1 MRASGSVAPPPN
13 FVSMEVRMSVRLSGV
28 FSEINPTQLV
38 NPTLAFL
45 KNYWEQKRAG
55 RALPTR
61 ADIKPSEMKQHLGWV
76 VLVDALPG
84 FGDFRYRTIGT
95 RLSPYFAPQ
104 STGKPISEV
113 FQPFGE
119 PVVKAM
125 LAPYRKAARDQVV
138 VHAWGAADWMGRA
151 FLDFESIYMPLSDDG
166 VTANMVL
173 SAVTFE
179 LAAPLKPQP

>member
-1 MRASGSVAPPPN
+1 
-13 FVSMEVRMSVRLSGV
+13 MSARLSGV
-28 FSEINPTQLV
+28 FSEINPTKIV

-45 KNYWEQKRAG
+45 KDYWERKRGA
-55 RALPTR
+55 RAMPSR
-61 ADIKPSEMKQHLGWV
+61 ADVKPSEMKQHLGWV

-95 RLSPYFAPQ
+95 RLTTYFPADA
-104 STGKPISEV
+104 TGKRVSEI

-119 PVVKAM
+119 SVVNAM
-125 LAPYRKAARDQVV
+125 LAPYRKAARDIAV

-166 VTANMVL
+166 VMANMVL

-179 LAAPLKPQP
+179 LAGPLKPQG

>member
-1 MRASGSVAPPPN
+1 
-13 FVSMEVRMSVRLSGV
+13 MSARLSGV

-45 KNYWEQKRAG
+45 KNYWDQKRG
-55 RALPTR
+55 VRPMPSR
-61 ADIKPSEMKQHLGWV
+61 ADIKPAEMKQHLGYV
-76 VLVDALPG
+76 ALVDALPG

-95 RLSPYFAPQ
+95 RLSSYFAPD
-104 STGKPISEV
+104 STGKSIREV
-113 FQPFGE
+113 FGPFGE
-119 PVVKAM
+119 TVVNAM

-179 LAAPLKPQP
+179 LAAPLKPHG